1 MQIKNP
7 RSGRAIALR
16 LVAAVALVACALAFL
31 PRRSRSSSPAAS
43 DSYYMVIYSA
53 EEGKISERAH
63 CFATFARV
71 TWASDAPTPRIELHH
86 INWFSVRGHRC
97 GWTYN
102 LVETDGKPT
111 RPEPGENR
119 TTRDA
124 LELVLGH
131 HRRVTRWGPYEI
143 KRELYEKAMRQ
154 IDLLEGRIPGKK
166 VLYKSLDLGY
176 RDRPETPV
184 LNCIHAV
191 SDIVREPALLRTW
204 MAYGDPAARKVVR
217 HLRPWIKSPA
227 IEPPGLWH
235 AIWEEIW
242 RGAPKRRADTIARAE
257 LDPDPGLTSNAGT
270 LASAGA
276 SQSTGGTR

>member
-1 MQIKNP
+1 MPIKNP
-7 RSGRAIALR
+7 RSRGAIALR
-16 LVAAVALVACALAFL
+16 LLAAGALIVGALAIL
-31 PRRSRSSSPAAS
+31 PQRSRSSSPPS

-53 EEGKISERAH
+53 EEGQISERAH

-71 TWASDAPTPRIELHH
+71 SRADDAPSPWIELHH

-102 LVETDGKPT
+102 LVDADGKPT
-111 RPEPGENR
+111 RPEPGANR
-119 TTRDA
+119 TTREA

-143 KRELYEKAMRQ
+143 KRELYDRALRQ
-154 IDLLEGRIPGKK
+154 IDLLEGRVPGKK

-176 RDRPETPV
+176 RNRPGSPV

-191 SDIVREPALLRTW
+191 SDIVCEPTPLRTW
-204 MAYGDPAARKVVR
+204 TAYGDPAALMVVQ
-217 HLRPWIKSPA
+217 HLRPWIKRPA
-227 IEPPGLWH
+227 VEPPGLWP

-242 RGAPKRRADTIARAE
+242 RDAPKRLADTIARAE
-257 LDPDPGLTSNAGT
+257 LGPEPVLKSNAST
-270 LASAGA
+270 LASAGGA
-276 SQSTGGTR
+276 ESTGGTP